1 VPRKEPPD
9 RSLRFAARE
18 RRREAGGLGIEGER
32 SAQRIR
38 RARIEQRLLRARE
51 PLAARRRKLNALR
64 CERGLD
70 RLAAPL
76 FRLHCCLSLRGYDK
90 SVSTMKREIIRG
102 AATPAPMAHYS
113 QGILA
118 GETLYASGQI
128 ASDYKTGVPAGPDI
142 RNQAR
147 YILDNLRSV
156 FEAAGCG
163 FRDVVKSQVFMTDL
177 NELHQFDRVWK
188 EFFPSPPPRTTVQ
201 VSGLLVP
208 GCKVEIDLWG
218 VKPAVKKTHCSG
230 GILVG
235 DTLYAA
241 GQIASDYKTGMPPEA
256 RQDPAFPYYGSNIQK
271 QARYVLTNLRSVFQ
285 AAGCDLKDVVKSQ
298 VFLTDLNDFHYF
310 DQVWKEF
317 FPSPPPRTT
326 VQVSGLLVPGC
337 RVEIDL
343 WGVDSSVSKR
353 IISGSKAPTPMAH
366 YCQGILA
373 GETLYAAGQI
383 ASDYKTGVPPE
394 ARQDPAFPYYG
405 SDIQK
410 QARYV
415 LGNLRSVLEAAG
427 CDLKDVVKSQVFLT
441 DLKDFYY
448 FDQVWKEFFPS
459 PPPRTTVQ
467 ESGLL
472 VPGCRIEIDLTAVL
486 P

>member
-1 VPRKEPPD
+1 
-9 RSLRFAARE
+9 
-18 RRREAGGLGIEGER
+18 
-32 SAQRIR
+32 
-38 RARIEQRLLRARE
+38 
-51 PLAARRRKLNALR
+51 
-64 CERGLD
+64 
-70 RLAAPL
+70 
-76 FRLHCCLSLRGYDK
+76 
-90 SVSTMKREIIRG
+90 MKREIISG
-102 AATPAPMAHYS
+102 ADTPKPMAHYC

-118 GETLYASGQI
+118 
-128 ASDYKTGVPAGPDI
+128 
-142 RNQAR
+142 
-147 YILDNLRSV
+147 
-156 FEAAGCG
+156 
-163 FRDVVKSQVFMTDL
+163 
-177 NELHQFDRVWK
+177 
-188 EFFPSPPPRTTVQ
+188 
-201 VSGLLVP
+201 
-208 GCKVEIDLWG
+208 
-218 VKPAVKKTHCSG
+218 
-230 GILVG
+230 G

-241 GQIASDYKTGMPPEA
+241 GQIASDYKTGVPPDA
-256 RQDPAFPYYGSNIQK
+256 RQDPAFPYYGSDIQK
-271 QARYVLTNLRSVFQ
+271 QARYILKNLRSVFQ

-298 VFLTDLNDFHYF
+298 VFLTDLNDFHFFDQVWKEFFPSPPPRTTVEVNGLLVPGCRVEIDLWGVKPSVTRRVVSGSETPTPMAHYSQGILAGDTLYAAGQIASDYKTGVPPDARQDPAFPYYGSDIQKQARYVLKNLKSVFQAAGCDFKDVVKSQVFLTDLNDFHFF

-343 WGVDSSVSKR
+343 WGVLPSVKR
-353 IISGSKAPTPMAH
+353 KVITAAKTPTPMAH

-405 SDIQK
+405 SNIQK
-410 QARYV
+410 QTRYV
-415 LGNLRSVLEAAG
+415 LENLRSVFQAAG

-441 DLKDFYY
+441 DLNDFYY

-467 ESGLL
+467 VSGLL